1 MVTKTSTGAGWQRAV
16 ITLTGTVVGVVVV
29 VTLYWAQSVFIPV
42 ALAAFLT
49 FLLSPF
55 VTWFRQRGLPRTPAV
70 IMVVLFA
77 ATVLG
82 GVGWLVTDQIGSLLR
97 ELPKYRHN
105 IQDKVQSFKQATG
118 KLNEL
123 QKIVSEVNQEP
134 AKPGARPGP
143 GRDEQKK
150 GAADVAADVL
160 AAGDD
165 RADARNDQAGADDVV
180 FAPRRPTAVI
190 VEPQG
195 AAWMS
200 RLTSFL
206 SPLLEYLGELALAI
220 ILVIFMLLK
229 REELRNRI
237 IRLAG
242 EGKIVVATKFVDEA
256 GQRVSRFLLMQAMV
270 NAAFGLTFA
279 LGLYLIGV
287 KYAVL
292 WGFLGAM
299 LRYLPYIGPYL
310 AVTFPISLSLAMSE
324 GWTTTLLVIGL
335 FLTLELIISNFI
347 EPRLYGH
354 SMGVSEI
361 ALLVSAAFWAFLWG
375 PIGLVLSSPL
385 TVCLVVLGRYTPRLE
400 FLAVLLGDEPAL
412 DASISFYQR
421 LLARD
426 PDEAEDLV
434 LEHIKESGS
443 PEAVYDAM
451 LLPALGAIKRNRVR
465 GDITEDDELYAL
477 QSIREIV
484 EDLGQRQLDAP
495 SKAEGESPAGTERI
509 DVPAIPIF
517 GCPAHDAEDRM
528 ALEMLQQ
535 VLEPARWSLEVFEST
550 TLASE
555 LLDRVAESGPALV
568 CIAATPPGGLAH
580 TRYLCKRLRSRF
592 PDLKILVGRWGLGEL
607 GKAPHSIPEAGD
619 GPADEALDQGGID
632 PMLATLKEA
641 GADLVAT
648 TLLETRQQL
657 ASLLPVLVQ
666 ARGDDRGPDG
676 VGAAA
681 GNGSSHREPRGRR
694 DGALEVAAAAAN
706 S

>member
-1 MVTKTSTGAGWQRAV
+1 MATKTSTGAGWQRAV
-16 ITLTGTVVGVVVV
+16 ITLTGTVVGVVVI
-29 VTLYWAQSVFIPV
+29 VTLYWAQSVFIPL
-42 ALAAFLT
+42 ALAGFLT

-55 VTWFRQRGLPRTPAV
+55 VTWFRQQGLPRTPAV
-70 IMVVLFA
+70 ILVVLCA
-77 ATVLG
+77 ATALG
-82 GVGWLVTDQIGSLLR
+82 GVGWLVTEQISSLLQ

-105 IQDKVQSFKQATG
+105 IQDKVQSVKKATG
-118 KLNEL
+118 NLNEI
-123 QKIVSEVNQEP
+123 QKIVSEINQESG
-134 AKPGARPGP
+134 KRPGEDQ
-143 GRDEQKK
+143 GRKEEK
-150 GAADVAADVL
+150 GASAGDADVVV
-160 AAGDD
+160 AGD
-165 RADARNDQAGADDVV
+165 NGEGNQTGEGGSGAEI
-180 FAPRRPTAVI
+180 FSPRRPTAVI

-270 NAAFGLTFA
+270 NGAFGLIFG
-279 LGLYLIGV
+279 LGLLLIGV
-287 KYAVL
+287 KYALL

-324 GWTTTLLVIGL
+324 GWGTTLMVIGL

-347 EPRLYGH
+347 EPRLYGQ

-400 FLAVLLGDEPAL
+400 FLSVILGDEPAL
-412 DASISFYQR
+412 DKSISFYQR

-426 PDEAEDLV
+426 QDEAEDLI
-434 LEHIKESGS
+434 LEHIKGSGS
-443 PEAVYDAM
+443 PEEVYDAM

-465 GDITEDDELYAL
+465 GDITEDDERYAL
-477 QSIREIV
+477 QSIQEIV
-484 EDLGQRQLDAP
+484 EDLGQRQLNEP
-495 SKAEGESPAGTERI
+495 PAGQTEEESRAEAETI
-509 DVPAIPIF
+509 DYPAIPIF

-528 ALEMLQQ
+528 ALEMLKQ
-535 VLEPARWSLEVFEST
+535 VLEPARWRLEVIAPST
-550 TLASE
+550 LTSE
-555 LLDRVAESGPALV
+555 LLDQVADREPALV

-592 PDLKILVGRWGLGEL
+592 PDLKILVGRWGLRDI
-607 GKAPHSIPEAGD
+607 ANATQQAGTD
-619 GPADEALDQGGID
+619 PAEGARLN
-632 PMLATLKEA
+632 PMLASLQEA

-657 ASLLPVLVQ
+657 SSLLPVLV
-666 ARGDDRGPDG
+666 RGHLDGPGHAVSDEKG
-676 VGAAA
+676 R
-681 GNGSSHREPRGRR
+681 NGPSHRHPIDRRG
-694 DGALEVAAAAAN
+694 GALEVAASA
-706 S
+706 SSP

>member
-1 MVTKTSTGAGWQRAV
+1 VVTKTSTGAGWQRAV
-16 ITLTGTVVGVVVV
+16 ITLTGTVVGVVVI

-55 VTWFRQRGLPRTPAV
+55 VSWLRQRGLPRTPAV
-70 IMVVLFA
+70 ILVVLCA
-77 ATVLG
+77 ATAFG
-82 GVGWLVTDQIGSLLR
+82 GVGWLVTEQISSLLR

-105 IQDKVQSFKQATG
+105 IQDKVQSFKKATG
-118 KLNEL
+118 NLSEL
-123 QKIVSEVNQEP
+123 QKIVAEVNQLP
-134 AKPGARPGP
+134 AKKAGHPGEGQDRKAEPGAAA
-143 GRDEQKK
+143 
-150 GAADVAADVL
+150 GAPTVVV
-160 AAGDD
+160 AGDD
-165 RADARNDQAGADDVV
+165 GDEAPKDGGEADASL
-180 FAPRRPTAVI
+180 FSPRRPTAVI

-220 ILVIFMLLK
+220 ILVVFMLLK

-256 GQRVSRFLLMQAMV
+256 GQRVSRFLLMQAIV
-270 NAAFGLTFA
+270 NGTFGLIFG
-279 LGLYLIGV
+279 LGLLLIGV
-287 KYAVL
+287 KYALL

-310 AVTFPISLSLAMSE
+310 AVTFPISISLAMSE
-324 GWTTTLLVIGL
+324 GWTTTFLVIGL

-347 EPRLYGH
+347 EPRLYGQ

-400 FLAVLLGDEPAL
+400 FLSVLLGDEPAL
-412 DASISFYQR
+412 DSGISFYQR

-426 PDEAEDLV
+426 QDEAEDLI
-434 LEHIKESGS
+434 LEQIKGAGA
-443 PEAVYDAM
+443 PEEVYDAM

-465 GDITEDDELYAL
+465 GDITEDDERYAL
-477 QSIREIV
+477 QSIGEIV
-484 EDLGQRQLDAP
+484 EDLGQRQLA
-495 SKAEGESPAGTERI
+495 GPAAGQTEEEARASVETI
-509 DVPAIPIF
+509 DYPAITIF
-517 GCPAHDAEDRM
+517 GCPAHDAEDLM
-528 ALEMLQQ
+528 ALEMLRQ
-535 VLEPARWSLEVFEST
+535 VLEPARWNLEVIAHA
-550 TLASE
+550 TLTSE
-555 LLDRVAESGPALV
+555 LLDEVAGREPALV

-592 PDLKILVGRWGLGEL
+592 PDLKILVGRWGVREIGQ
-607 GKAPHSIPEAGD
+607 PPNSIPGGDADRAGE
-619 GPADEALDQGGID
+619 PQGNGID
-632 PMLATLKEA
+632 PMVATLQEA

-657 ASLLPVLVQ
+657 ISLLPVLV
-666 ARGDDRGPDG
+666 RGRSGQDG
-676 VGAAA
+676 GAAA
-681 GNGSSHREPRGRR
+681 PGNNGASTRESRGRH
-694 DGALEVAAAAAN
+694 DGALEMAAAAATT
-706 S
+706 